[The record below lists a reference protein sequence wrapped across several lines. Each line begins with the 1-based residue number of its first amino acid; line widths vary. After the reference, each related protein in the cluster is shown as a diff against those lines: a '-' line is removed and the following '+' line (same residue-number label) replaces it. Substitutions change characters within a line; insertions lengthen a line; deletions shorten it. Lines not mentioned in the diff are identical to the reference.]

1 MVGEFW
7 VHYKHKGKG
16 HRFASSDTWK
26 RTIAWAKSY
35 NKYNKKDK
43 VFLTLRKKPK
53 KNRKTGS
60 PLHKIY
66 YQKEAN
72 PFGLPF

>member
-7 VHYKHKGKG
+7 VHYKHKGKE
-16 HRFASSDTWK
+16 HRFASSDTVK

-53 KNRKTGS
+53 KRNNAT
-60 PLHKIY
+60 PL
-66 YQKEAN
+66 N
-72 PFGLPF
+72 FGLPF